1 MKVKRLGIVVGIV
14 ALVGVVVAWVLHQ
27 PGPMAFAQG
36 KRVALADYD
45 GKPTGVPADFQETDP
60 VARGQYLAIAANCQA
75 CHTEEGGTPF
85 AGGRPFP
92 TDFGTIYS
100 TNITPDVESGIGSWT
115 DADFLRAMHEGIS
128 ADGTRLYPAFP
139 YAAYTYLTDEDVLA
153 IKAYLFSI
161 PAVKNTA
168 PEASLRWPYNKRGL
182 MAVWSK
188 FYNPNKRFEPVA
200 DQTPEW
206 NRGAY
211 LSEAL
216 GHCGECH
223 TPRNMLQALNNKK
236 KFAGGVADGWRAYN
250 LSSDEKSGIGAW
262 SQEDLEKYLK
272 TGRSVEHGT
281 AFGPMALAV
290 HLSFQKLTPSDV
302 SAIVTYIRSVPAVSS
317 SDLPAPKL
325 EAASAVPSEHAVA
338 ESNPRGHLMFAG
350 MCAGCHSWTGTGS
363 YVPHSTLTGNR
374 AVNDPTAT
382 NVALA
387 VLHGASTLP
396 ESGEI
401 AVMPAFGSAWS
412 DEEIAD
418 VSNYVIARFGARPSS
433 ITAEEVRKLREM
445 H

>member
-1 MKVKRLGIVVGIV
+1 MKLKRSGIVVAVLVLLGLV
-14 ALVGVVVAWVLHQ
+14 AAWVIHE
-27 PGPMAFAQG
+27 PGPMAFAEG
-36 KRVALADYD
+36 KRVPLAGYTPD
-45 GKPTGVPADFQETDP
+45 PTGVPADFQGTDL
-60 VARGQYLAIAANCQA
+60 VARGEYLAIAANCQA
-75 CHTEEGGTPF
+75 CHTQDGGTPY

-92 TDFGTIYS
+92 TDFGTIYAS
-100 TNITPDVESGIGSWT
+100 NITPDVETGIGSWS
-115 DADFLRAMHEGIS
+115 DAEFLRAMHEGI
-128 ADGTRLYPAFP
+128 AKDGTRLYPAFP
-139 YAAYTYLTDEDVLA
+139 YAAYTYLTDADVLA
-153 IKAYLFSI
+153 IKAFLATV
-161 PAVKNTA
+161 PAVNYTPPPA
-168 PEASLRWPYNKRGL
+168 ELRWPYNQRWL
-182 MAVWSK
+182 MSFWST

-200 DQTPEW
+200 EQSAEW

-223 TPRNMLQALNNKK
+223 TPRNLLQALDNRK

-262 SQEDLEKYLK
+262 SQDALEQYLR

-290 HLSFQKLTPSDV
+290 HLSFQKLTPSDL

-317 SDLPAPKL
+317 KDLPAPKL
-325 EAASAVPSEHAVA
+325 EAASAIPSDHSAA
-338 ESNPRGHLMFAG
+338 DSNSRGHLMFAS
-350 MCAGCHSWTGTGS
+350 MCAGCHSWTGAGS

-401 AVMPAFGSAWS
+401 AVMPAFGAAWS

-418 VSNYVIARFGARPSS
+418 VSNYVIARFGAKPSS

>member
-1 MKVKRLGIVVGIV
+1 MKRWGIVGGIVVIAG
-14 ALVGVVVAWVLHQ
+14 LVTLLVLRQ
-27 PGPMAFAQG
+27 PGPMAFAEG
-36 KRVALADYD
+36 RKVALADYE
-45 GKPTGVPADFQETDP
+45 GNPTGVPADFPDSDP
-60 VARGQYLAIAANCQA
+60 LARGQYLAIAANCQA

-100 TNITPDVESGIGSWT
+100 SNITPDSETGIGSWS

-128 ADGTRLYPAFP
+128 KDGTRLYPAFP

-153 IKAYLFSI
+153 IKAYLSSV
-161 PAVKNTA
+161 PAVKNTPPKA
-168 PEASLRWPYNKRGL
+168 DLRWPYNQRWL
-182 MAVWSK
+182 MAIWSK
-188 FYNPNKRFEPVA
+188 MYNPNQRFQPVA
-200 DQTPEW
+200 SQSAEW

-216 GHCGECH
+216 GHCGDCH
-223 TPRNMLQALNNKK
+223 TPRNALQGLDNRN

-250 LSSDEKSGIGAW
+250 LSSDKVSGIGAW
-262 SQEDLEKYLK
+262 SAEELEKYLR
-272 TGRSVEHGT
+272 TGRSPEHGT

-290 HLSFQKLTPSDV
+290 HLSFQKLTESDV
-302 SAIVTYIRSVPAVSS
+302 KAIVTYIRSVPPVSS

-325 EAASAVPSEHAVA
+325 EAASAVPSEHSVA
-338 ESNPRGHLMFAG
+338 ESNPRGHLMFAS

-363 YVPHSTLTGNR
+363 YVPHTTLTGNR

-401 AVMPAFGSAWS
+401 AVMPGFASAWS

-418 VSNYVIARFGARPSS
+418 VSNYVIARFGAKPSS
-433 ITAEEVRKLREM
+433 ITPEEVRKLREM